1 MTVVEH
7 YLEHDDV
14 IRYLTS
20 EYEELNV
27 LCEKAYN
34 GNVYKHLLIKNY
46 DEFDNI
52 ESGCLVVYYNDPPKF
67 EVKSQFSSNDF

>member
-1 MTVVEH
+1 MTVQEH
-7 YLEHDDV
+7 YLQKSDV

-20 EYEELNV
+20 EYEELNL
-27 LCEKAYN
+27 LCEKADK

-52 ESGCLVVYYNDPPKF
+52 ESGYLVVYYNDPPKF
-67 EVKSQFSSNDF
+67 KVKSQFYE